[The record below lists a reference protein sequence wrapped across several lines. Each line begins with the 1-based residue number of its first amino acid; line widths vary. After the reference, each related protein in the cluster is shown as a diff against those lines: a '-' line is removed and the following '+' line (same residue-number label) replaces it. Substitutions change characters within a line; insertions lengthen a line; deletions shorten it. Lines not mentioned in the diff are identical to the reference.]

1 MRKELRKGFGDG
13 DLWAEAGSD
22 EHQIMSYLYHLEH
35 PNILPL
41 LTSYTYNGIP
51 NFLLPLAEG
60 GDLEHLLTQNGRP
73 TDFSRNAQFYG
84 AMSGLASG
92 LQTLHEYKSDVLG
105 IEMIGYHHDLK
116 PKNILVYKGRL
127 ILSDFGLSKLKT
139 AEDSRTPFKMGQG
152 HYLAPECE
160 DPELDFSKGIVSRAS
175 DVWSLGCI
183 LLEILIFMA
192 EGGDSLTQ
200 FRESRSVKQGF
211 LTTRTFFHKRSL
223 NPAVDRKLNEMANSH
238 DDLISKSVA
247 LIRQMLV
254 VQLEERL
261 KASQITLS
269 FSAIS
274 FEACYLTLN
283 AAFRS
288 VKWRVDDTETIMEWE
303 KFRHLAGLL
312 ITRDHTTTN
321 FDPRIKQSRFFADR
335 SQVESLHDIMNRTIS
350 FLDDPNPLNEFAAKL
365 TSQLKQLTTLLELR
379 VSEIQCDEAS
389 TPAEVNSL
397 HHAAHEPI
405 NVEQVNKLGWTDSIL
420 TVPITKVRNAIVS
433 SNEKF
438 LAVEDNRSITI
449 YALPSGN
456 KVQTIRE
463 SADKEWLFNFPKFAF
478 APNGENLLVCWRSHL
493 CSYHVQNG
501 GSGFDILFPPL
512 TERDG
517 YRFATRS
524 ENMMKPILTGVAA
537 VSTDSKHVAFGVTR
551 RRPTLSDSFE
561 ELIFIV
567 SLTAEGKVRGPP
579 TQASV
584 GNFDCVAGFSP
595 DNRQLAVG
603 SQRSTLHKGK
613 NYIRIRLVNH
623 YTNDTDQ
630 NIIQWATTS
639 CDEKFDKGRRAWMEP
654 WDVVVRYPRRAFT
667 SWDDRWVAALWEKSK
682 RTLILH
688 DLHSRTQQASIDLF
702 PSESFD
708 LEIEKTIF
716 SANLKFA
723 ATLQNPARAIL
734 GKFGLGKVKS
744 IDNEVVCVDVK
755 NGKVVCSLA
764 AGKFDEYW
772 LSNSG
777 QYIAMRKKRELRIF
791 CLQNP

>member
-1 MRKELRKGFGDG
+1 M
-13 DLWAEAGSD
+13 A
-22 EHQIMSYLYHLEH
+22 YLYHLEH

-51 NFLLPLAEG
+51 NFILPLAEG
-60 GDLEHLLTQNGRP
+60 GDLEHLLTQNRRS

-105 IEMIGYHHDLK
+105 REMIGYHHDLK
-116 PKNILVYKGRL
+116 PKNILVSNGRF

-139 AEDSRTPFKMGQG
+139 AADSRTPFKMGQV

-192 EGGDSLTQ
+192 EGGDSLTR

-223 NPAVDRKLNEMANSH
+223 NPAVDRSLNEMASSH

-261 KASQITLS
+261 KASQVTLG

-274 FEACYLTLN
+274 FEACYLNLN

-288 VKWRVDDTETIMEWE
+288 VKWQVDDTETIVEWE

-312 ITRDHTTTN
+312 ITRDDTTTN
-321 FDPRIKQSRFFADR
+321 LDPRIKQSRFFADR
-335 SQVESLHDIMNRTIS
+335 SQVESLLDTMNRTIN
-350 FLDDPNPLNEFAAKL
+350 FLDDPSPLNDFATKL
-365 TSQLKQLTTLLELR
+365 TSQLNQLTTLLEPR
-379 VSEIQCDEAS
+379 ISEIQCDEAS
-389 TPAEVNSL
+389 TSAEVNSL
-397 HHAAHEPI
+397 HHAAHKPI
-405 NVEQVNKLGWTDSIL
+405 NVEQLNKLGWIDSIL
-420 TVPITKVRNAIVS
+420 TVPITNVPNAIIS

-438 LAVEDNRSITI
+438 LAVEDDRRITI
-449 YALPSGN
+449 YALPSGD
-456 KVQTIRE
+456 KLQTIRE
-463 SADKEWLFNFPKFAF
+463 SAEKEWSFNFPKFAF
-478 APNGENLLVCWRSHL
+478 APNGDLLVCWRSHL

-512 TERDG
+512 IEQDG

-579 TQASV
+579 IQASV
-584 GNFDCVAGFSP
+584 GNSDCVAGFSP
-595 DNRQLAVG
+595 DNRQLAVS

-630 NIIQWATTS
+630 NIIQ
-639 CDEKFDKGRRAWMEP
+639 
-654 WDVVVRYPRRAFT
+654 
-667 SWDDRWVAALWEKSK
+667 
-682 RTLILH
+682 
-688 DLHSRTQQASIDLF
+688 
-702 PSESFD
+702 
-708 LEIEKTIF
+708 
-716 SANLKFA
+716 
-723 ATLQNPARAIL
+723 
-734 GKFGLGKVKS
+734 
-744 IDNEVVCVDVK
+744 
-755 NGKVVCSLA
+755 
-764 AGKFDEYW
+764 
-772 LSNSG
+772 
-777 QYIAMRKKRELRIF
+777 
-791 CLQNP
+791 